1 MVKRIVVG
9 AHYGF
14 RDWLAQRVTAVVMAV
29 YTVIFV
35 VAFAASK
42 PADYAG
48 WKAFFGQGWLRFA
61 TLLFFLSLL
70 YHAWIGVRDVLMD
83 YIKPVW
89 LRLTLEVVMILV
101 LLGCGGWAVQILWR
115 A

>member
-29 YTVIFV
+29 YTVVFL
-35 VAFAASK
+35 VAFAASR
-42 PADYAG
+42 PSDYAA
-48 WKAFFGQGWLRFA
+48 WHAFFAQGWLRLA
-61 TLLFFLSLL
+61 TLLFFVSLF
-70 YHAWIGVRDVLMD
+70 YHAWIGVRDIFMD

-89 LRLTLEVVMILV
+89 LRLTLEVVVILV
-101 LLGCGGWAVQILWR
+101 LIGYGGWAVQILWR
-115 A
+115 S

>member
-29 YTVIFV
+29 YTVVFLF
-35 VAFAASK
+35 AFAAAR
-42 PADYAG
+42 PADYAA
-48 WKAFFGQGWLRFA
+48 WKAFFAQGWLRLA
-61 TLLFFLSLL
+61 TLLLFLSVF

-83 YIKPVW
+83 YLKPVW
-89 LRLTLEVVMILV
+89 LRLTLEVVFILV
-101 LLGCGGWAVQILWR
+101 IVGCVGRAMQILWR
-115 A
+115 L